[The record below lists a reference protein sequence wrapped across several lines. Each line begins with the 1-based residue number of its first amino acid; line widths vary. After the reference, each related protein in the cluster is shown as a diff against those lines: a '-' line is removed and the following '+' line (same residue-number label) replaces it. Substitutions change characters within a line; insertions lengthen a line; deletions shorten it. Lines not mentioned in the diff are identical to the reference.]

1 MKVLV
6 FEIGNPFSSFR
17 TLESCDFGLRTTTRC
32 YGLGK
37 AAKALSVQGLLL
49 LRLLPSIKIID
60 YAVELSAHLSGVLIL
75 VFIFFLINM
84 ILLFGELLTL
94 IVLEVISG
102 VLGLAFLLL
111 VLILFIEGHLVDL
124 II

>member
-1 MKVLV
+1 M
-6 FEIGNPFSSFR
+6 
-17 TLESCDFGLRTTTRC
+17 
-32 YGLGK
+32 
-37 AAKALSVQGLLL
+37 
-49 LRLLPSIKIID
+49 RLLPSIKIID

>member
-6 FEIGNPFSSFR
+6 FEIGDTFPPFRALKSGG
-17 TLESCDFGLRTTTRC
+17 FGLRTPTRC

-37 AAKALSVQGLLL
+37 TTKALSVQGLLL
-49 LRLLPSIKIID
+49 RLLPSCKVID

-75 VFIFFLINM
+75 VFILLLIN
-84 ILLFGELLTL
+84 LLVLLVGELLTL
-94 IVLEVISG
+94 IVLEVISR
-102 VLGLAFLLL
+102 VLGVTFLLL
-111 VLILFIEGHLVDL
+111 VLILLIEGHLIDL